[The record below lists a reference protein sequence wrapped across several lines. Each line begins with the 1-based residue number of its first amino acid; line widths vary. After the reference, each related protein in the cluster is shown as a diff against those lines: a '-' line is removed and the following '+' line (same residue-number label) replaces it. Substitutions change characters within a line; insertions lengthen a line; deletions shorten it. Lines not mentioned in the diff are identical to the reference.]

1 LNIRFFV
8 VEAMKTFLVD
18 SVVVVVVVVKLV
30 SGNERLKLK
39 KILK

>member
-1 LNIRFFV
+1 
-8 VEAMKTFLVD
+8 MKTFLVD